1 MNHLPTDLPE
11 PARRYIDALP
21 QGRFVGFPMTPL
33 DRTGVPAWKIG
44 LFLDAAPGIEGA
56 MPSGYG
62 YGVTDG
68 QAIVGALAEVA
79 EAICPMLRLTQAPRR
94 ISSYDDLVCAF
105 GRARV
110 ADPLRLCLPAGS
122 PVGRATP
129 LAWVEARR
137 ARTGEGVWVPI
148 DVAASDVF
156 ELPAGYQPFTT
167 PVTNGLGA
175 GPDLDWAVSHG
186 LLECLQRD
194 GNGLLF
200 RALDQGVLL
209 DLDGADVG
217 ADARALLDRLS
228 RLGIVVLPKFATDAF
243 GLANLYVVG
252 YDRGTPRVPIMLS
265 ACGEACDPDP
275 RRALHKA
282 LLEFCSARVRK
293 TYAHGPVAEA
303 LSVAPAG
310 YVEDFIRTAL
320 PSLELEES
328 RALGAMTDWARMD
341 GAALKSALDG
351 SVFAVKAGKP
361 FHELPGADAAPEA
374 APSDTGTRGRL
385 ARERLE
391 REDFDVLYMDCSP
404 PGRPVGVAKV
414 IVPGLEVETMSYYRI
429 GERNTRKLLERD
441 SPLIVFG
448 RESETRRPVRLSPDA
463 SERLRPLTGGRA
475 PLFDTAE
482 ADRIVGPLYPLYR
495 EPEAHHVAYRLQA
508 LEQRFKSGANLP
520 EVKAL

>member
-1 MNHLPTDLPE
+1 MNHLPADLPE

-21 QGRFVGFPMTPL
+21 KGRFVGFPMTPL
-33 DRTGVPAWKIG
+33 DRIGVPAWKVG
-44 LFLDAAPGIEGA
+44 LFLDAAPGLAGT

-79 EAICPMLRLTQAPRR
+79 EAICPTLHLMQAPRR
-94 ISSYDDLVCAF
+94 TSSYDDLARAF
-105 GRARV
+105 GRDRV
-110 ADPLRLCLPAGS
+110 ADPLTLCLPAGS

-129 LAWVEARR
+129 LDWVEARR

-156 ELPAGYQPFTT
+156 ELPAGYRPFTT
-167 PVTNGLGA
+167 PITNGLGA
-175 GPDLDWAVSHG
+175 GPDLDWAVGHG
-186 LLECLQRD
+186 LLEGLQRD

-200 RALDQGVLL
+200 RALDRGVLL
-209 DLDGADVG
+209 EFDKADVG
-217 ADARALLDRLS
+217 AEARALLDRLD
-228 RLGIVVLPKFATDAF
+228 RLGITVLPKFATDAF

-252 YDRGTPRVPIMLS
+252 YDRYGSGPRVPIMLS

-293 TYAHGPVAEA
+293 TYAHGPMAEA
-303 LSVAPAG
+303 LSVAPPG
-310 YVEDFIRTAL
+310 YVADFIRTAL
-320 PSLELEES
+320 PSLEVEES
-328 RALGAMTDWARMD
+328 RALGAMMDWAGMD
-341 GAALKSALDG
+341 GAALKGALDG
-351 SVFAVKAGKP
+351 SVFAAKARKP
-361 FHELPGADAAPEA
+361 FRELPGADRAPEA

-391 REDFDVLYMDCSP
+391 RQGFDVLYMDCSP

-448 RESETRRPVRLSPDA
+448 RESGTRRPVRLSA
-463 SERLRPLTGGRA
+463 EAAERLRPLTGGRA

-495 EPEAHHVAYRLQA
+495 EPEAHHVAYRLRA
-508 LEQRFKSGANLP
+508 MADRRTR
-520 EVKAL
+520 